1 MSGPATLPPCFAP
14 PKDKEFKYPE
24 HITTALGTITISP
37 YWYYCKSGA
46 NSAAATLHGKAML
59 VGTVLNAFPEGWIH
73 LGGGSHAARCLVYA
87 NYPQPGDQWYL
98 VLEKGEWKKSPTPN
112 CPPQ

>member
-1 MSGPATLPPCFAP
+1 MAPLTRIYIPNGEGHDVSGPATLPPCFAP

-46 NSAAATLHGKAML
+46 NTAG
-59 VGTVLNAFPEGWIH
+59 P
-73 LGGGSHAARCLVYA
+73 R
-87 NYPQPGDQWYL
+87 
-98 VLEKGEWKKSPTPN
+98 
-112 CPPQ
+112 